1 MIIQFQI
8 ADGHDFLIAYNGG
21 SEKGEIIEKL
31 TGKVNKTISRLG
43 NQMFLVFNKTDNS
56 TGTRRFYIKIF
67 ESMYYFN
74 LYIHFQGTSI
84 HNYFLKFLAEKCQYW
99 LNETAQTLTSPN
111 YNFGIGKYDH
121 NLECI
126 WIINADIGSYIT
138 LYIHEF
144 YVIMYLKN

>member
-74 LYIHFQGTSI
+74 LYIHFQG
-84 HNYFLKFLAEKCQYW
+84 K
-99 LNETAQTLTSPN
+99 
-111 YNFGIGKYDH
+111 KY
-121 NLECI
+121 
-126 WIINADIGSYIT
+126 T
-138 LYIHEF
+138 
-144 YVIMYLKN
+144 